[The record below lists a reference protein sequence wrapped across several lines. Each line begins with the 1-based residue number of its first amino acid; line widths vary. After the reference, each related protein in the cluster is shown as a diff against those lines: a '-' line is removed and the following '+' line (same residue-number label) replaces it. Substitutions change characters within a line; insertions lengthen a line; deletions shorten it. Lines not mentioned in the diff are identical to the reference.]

1 VMAAVLAG
9 EGITVDM
16 RIRNRRDHA
25 FSIKLAV
32 QAANALNESTGGRG
46 LYLDNVVQRAWRDV
60 NAVSKHITLN
70 WDAVSTMV
78 GQHYFGLEPKG
89 AY

>member
-1 VMAAVLAG
+1 
-9 EGITVDM
+9 M

-25 FSIKLAV
+25 FAIKLAL
-32 QAANALNESTGGRG
+32 QAATALNESSGGRG
-46 LYLDNVVQRAWRDV
+46 LYLDNAVQRAWRDV
-60 NAVSKHITLN
+60 NAVSKHITLS

-78 GQHYFGLEPKG
+78 GQHLFGLEPKG